1 MVLRFIIDF
10 FITLGEEISV
20 LFGESTLWSNFGEIF
35 GVSAGVDVGVIA
47 GVTVGVIAGVT
58 VGVDFILEIADLE
71 NDVP

>member
-47 GVTVGVIAGVT
+47 GVTVGV
-58 VGVDFILEIADLE
+58 DFILEIADLE